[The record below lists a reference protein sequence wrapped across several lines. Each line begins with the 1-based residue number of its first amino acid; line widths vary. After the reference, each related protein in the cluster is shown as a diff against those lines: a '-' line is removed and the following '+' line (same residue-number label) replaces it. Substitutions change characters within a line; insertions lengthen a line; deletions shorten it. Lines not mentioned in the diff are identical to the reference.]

1 MKLFEFLLMALTSLW
16 SNKLRSALTMLGVI
30 IGVSSVITLM
40 SVGRGAQ
47 ATITAAFEQLGSN
60 VLYIQPRNPAAPGL
74 AAFSAQFARST
85 LTLDDTDAILK
96 NVPYI
101 IAAAPTN
108 ENYVDISFGNE
119 GETTVIHGST
129 PDYLLTYNYK
139 IAHGQFISERN
150 VQARDLVVVLGS
162 KLAEDLLGER
172 DAIGLTVSI
181 KNKKFTVIGVLEPKG
196 GSFFGFSMDKVV
208 VVPITTYQ
216 VRLFSE
222 RLASG
227 EEAVQSIA
235 IQVSDQNVVED
246 VKEDIK
252 NLLRKRHKIDPDE
265 KADFAVITQ
274 EQYLSTVEQ
283 ITGVFTIF
291 LGSISGISLI
301 VGSIGI
307 MNIML
312 VSVTE
317 RTKEIGLRKAIG
329 AKRRDILTQFLIEAS
344 VLSLSGGGIG
354 IALGYAF
361 ARVVSAIDVGG
372 QTINAV
378 VTTDIVTLAIS
389 ISVIIGLV
397 SGVYPAVRASRLD
410 PINAL
415 RYS

>member
-1 MKLFEFLLMALTSLW
+1 MKLFEFLFMALGSLRA
-16 SNKLRSALTMLGVI
+16 NKLRSALTMLGII
-30 IGVSSVITLM
+30 IGVSATITLM

-60 VLYIQPRNPAAPGL
+60 VLYLQPRNPAAPGL

-85 LTLDDTDAILK
+85 LTLDDNDAILK
-96 NVPYI
+96 NIPYI
-101 IAAAPTN
+101 TASAPTN

-129 PDYLLTYNYK
+129 PDYANTYNYK
-139 IAHGQFISERN
+139 IGTGQFFSERN
-150 VQARDLVVVLGS
+150 VTARDMVVVLGS
-162 KLAEDLLGER
+162 KLAEDLFGER
-172 DAIGLTVSI
+172 DPIGLEVGI

-196 GSFFGFSMDKVV
+196 GSFFGFSMDKVA

-216 VRLFSE
+216 IRLFSE

-227 EEAVQSIA
+227 EDTVQSIA
-235 IQVSDQNVVED
+235 IQVSGKEVIED
-246 VKEDIK
+246 VKDEIET
-252 NLLRKRHKIDPDE
+252 LLRKRHKIDPDE

-274 EQYLSTVEQ
+274 EQYLSTVQQ

-291 LGSISGISLI
+291 LGTIAGISLI
-301 VGSIGI
+301 VGGIGI

-317 RTKEIGLRKAIG
+317 RTREIGLRKAIG

-361 ARVVSAIDVGG
+361 ARIISAIDVGG

-378 VTTDIVTLAIS
+378 VTTDIVTMAIS
-389 ISVIIGLV
+389 VSVIIGLA
-397 SGVYPAVRASRLD
+397 SGVYPALRAARLD
-410 PINAL
+410 PITAL
-415 RYS
+415 RYG